1 MHTEENWTQMDN
13 IKIVVSETGCDY
25 VEWMQVL
32 QSTVLIA
39 APQII
44 LDWQEVRNFTSNFTW
59 NSLIPRKV
67 FVRSKT
73 LIDGGLALIPL
84 WNVLVKIKSYTF
96 YFL

>member
-1 MHTEENWTQMDN
+1 MDN
-13 IKIVVSETGCDY
+13 IKIVVSENGCED

-32 QSTVLIA
+32 QITVLIA

-44 LDWQEVRNFTSNFTW
+44 LDWQEICNFTLIFTW

-73 LIDGGLALIPL
+73 LIDGDLALIPL

>member
-1 MHTEENWTQMDN
+1 MDN
-13 IKIVVSETGCDY
+13 IKIVVSDTGCED

-32 QSTVLIA
+32 QSTVLFA
-39 APQII
+39 APQMI
-44 LDWQEVRNFTSNFTW
+44 LDGQEMCNFTLSFTW

-73 LIDGGLALIPL
+73 LVDVDLALIPF
-84 WNVLVKIKSYTF
+84 WNVFVKIKSYAF

>member
-1 MHTEENWTQMDN
+1 MDY
-13 IKIVVSETGCDY
+13 IKIVVSETGCED
-25 VEWMQVL
+25 VEWIQVL

-44 LDWQEVRNFTSNFTW
+44 LDWQEICNFNLIFTW

-73 LIDGGLALIPL
+73 LIDGGLALIPF